1 LPGQHLELRAD
12 CGRCVGLCCVALAF
26 AASADFA
33 FDKPAGDACPNL
45 RPDARCGIHARLRE
59 EGMPGCVAYDCFGAG
74 QHVTQVT
81 FEGADWRGSP
91 EAAERMFEAFTVMRQ
106 LHELAWYL
114 TESLALT
121 AAQPVH
127 DELRAALV
135 EIQAL
140 TREPADD
147 LVVADVAGRREPIGA
162 LLGKA
167 SELARAGAGPG
178 MRRRSLERRGADL
191 AGSDL
196 RGRDLRGVNLR
207 GAVLIGADLR
217 RADLRLAD
225 LAGADLRGANLAGA
239 DLRGSLFVTQSQLET
254 ANGDRTTLLAPPVE
268 RPAHWTPG
276 R

>member
-1 LPGQHLELRAD
+1 
-12 CGRCVGLCCVALAF
+12 
-26 AASADFA
+26 
-33 FDKPAGDACPNL
+33 
-45 RPDARCGIHARLRE
+45 
-59 EGMPGCVAYDCFGAG
+59 MPGCVAYDCFGAG

-91 EAAERMFEAFTVMRQ
+91 ETAERMFDS
-106 LHELAWYL
+106 LHGDAAAPRAGWYL

-121 AAQPVH
+121 AARPVH
-127 DELRAALV
+127 GELRAALA
-135 EIQAL
+135 EIEAL

-147 LVVADVAGRREPIGA
+147 LVAADVAGRRESIGA

-178 MRRRSLERRGADL
+178 TRRRALERRGADL
-191 AGSDL
+191 AGADL

-225 LAGADLRGANLAGA
+225 LAGADLRGANVGGA

-254 ANGDRTTLLAPPVE
+254 ANGDDRHAPSGVACPS
-268 RPAHWTPG
+268 G
-276 R
+276 RALGPNR